1 MFGSTEYMQIDKM
14 VRRTI
19 EQQRHSP
26 AAARDVIPEPL
37 PESIFSTAFGL
48 TIRNRPDEDS
58 TSFREILDEVP
69 TYTIIT
75 ADLLIPGDGEP
86 LENAALVIE
95 GKLIA
100 WVGAQSAL
108 PGKFA
113 DKARKSYS
121 VPYLMPGLWDC
132 HVHFGGESTAEP
144 SVLPFIGQHPAAS
157 GARLAKG
164 VWIALQRGYTSLR
177 DVAGYG
183 CEVMRAV
190 EDGTIVGPNIYSCGA
205 ALSQTGGHGDVF
217 ELPPGDTLLHLG
229 VGAVAAG
236 GSYGRGKIVL
246 ADGVDECRRAVRLQV
261 RRGARCIK
269 VFGSGGVKSRDDDLM
284 APQFSGEELRVIVE
298 EAARQ
303 RLVVAAHLHSKPA
316 ILAAVAAGV
325 HTVEHASFADREC
338 VDLIRE
344 RGAVYVATRTVVDLL
359 LKSGGKGMS
368 RQTWEKAK
376 LVGKN
381 HEAAYKLAIA
391 SGGVLFALGTDT
403 QPGFNMAMELEY
415 AVDAGMST
423 LEAIRAATANGP
435 LSVGDQAP
443 RTGQLRAGYEADLIG
458 LLENPVGDVRVLQ
471 KIDNVR
477 WVWKGGKIFKGP
489 GVGPWG
495 EEL

>member
-1 MFGSTEYMQIDKM
+1 M
-14 VRRTI
+14 TI
-19 EQQRHSP
+19 AP
-26 AAARDVIPEPL
+26 
-37 PESIFSTAFGL
+37 
-48 TIRNRPDEDS
+48 
-58 TSFREILDEVP
+58 
-69 TYTIIT
+69 
-75 ADLLIPGDGEP
+75 ADL
-86 LENAALVIE
+86 A
-95 GKLIA
+95 
-100 WVGAQSAL
+100 
-108 PGKFA
+108 
-113 DKARKSYS
+113 
-121 VPYLMPGLWDC
+121 
-132 HVHFGGESTAEP
+132 
-144 SVLPFIGQHPAAS
+144 
-157 GARLAKG
+157 
-164 VWIALQRGYTSLR
+164 
-177 DVAGYG
+177 
-183 CEVMRAV
+183 
-190 EDGTIVGPNIYSCGA
+190 
-205 ALSQTGGHGDVF
+205 
-217 ELPPGDTLLHLG
+217 
-229 VGAVAAG
+229 
-236 GSYGRGKIVL
+236 L
-246 ADGVDECRRAVRLQV
+246 ADAFLSPLV
-261 RRGARCIK
+261 
-269 VFGSGGVKSRDDDLM
+269 
-284 APQFSGEELRVIVE
+284 VE

-303 RLVVAAHLHSKPA
+303 RLIVAAHLHSKPA

-325 HTVEHASFADREC
+325 RTVEHASFADREC

-435 LSVGDQAP
+435 LGVGEQAP